1 MSGFHFSKVPKFKI
15 RCGGIV
21 EDVSLPHL
29 ASPTVSGSRPT
40 VLQEPETV
48 VGNPHISPVPE
59 VGADIPS
66 PSNLAGPVPSP
77 GNVRQSTK
85 RKPKVESGEQA
96 SRTSRTSMSPPHGRC
111 EYINIGA
118 RQDMLDPSV
127 VENLPPAVAF
137 VATSVHKYWTSSFG
151 KAADTAEVAELMKLA
166 EMYTF
171 RSHVLNCE
179 LYKMIEM
186 KVDEIHFVLGE
197 DEDVEA
203 MRAEIKRLRARLTF
217 SEDARTRAMYD
228 VTKAQTIHKA
238 CVVAQKKAES
248 QLKSCQSII
257 QAKDK
262 ELTEVL
268 NDLTKAKGLLAK
280 LEVPANNQNSTAT
293 TSSETAGDGARKRRK
308 RASSSEF
315 YDVTDSSNFA
325 PVAPIAP
332 QGLVPVFPSGT
343 FFMIPPTGGAAA
355 ITAAGPS
362 NQPQFWAIPATATP
376 VFNISGRPISNF
388 MSAMQAGMNVSF
400 SSSTT
405 TTSTNSTAV
414 VGGAVAASSDNT
426 ESGENSGG
434 KISTTMAPS
443 SSSISSTTTVATGTT
458 SATQMLRNFSLEIY
472 DKKELQFMV
481 GSGSGSIEQTPSSK
495 P

>member
-1 MSGFHFSKVPKFKI
+1 MASIHHH
-15 RCGGIV
+15 
-21 EDVSLPHL
+21 PHHH
-29 ASPTVSGSRPT
+29 S
-40 VLQEPETV
+40 Q
-48 VGNPHISPVPE
+48 PHH
-59 VGADIPS
+59 
-66 PSNLAGPVPSP
+66 
-77 GNVRQSTK
+77 RH
-85 RKPKVESGEQA
+85 
-96 SRTSRTSMSPPHGRC
+96 SPPHI
-111 EYINIGA
+111 EP
-118 RQDMLDPSV
+118 QQPDEVTTLSSDP
-127 VENLPPAVAF
+127 L
-137 VATSVHKYWTSSFG
+137 
-151 KAADTAEVAELMKLA
+151 
-166 EMYTF
+166 
-171 RSHVLNCE
+171 
-179 LYKMIEM
+179 
-186 KVDEIHFVLGE
+186 LGE
-197 DEDVEA
+197 PHEYTITPFGPPRDVGETNPSPPPSSDIMPLLKEEPEDLEGSLAVTPSPPPQTGALVTAPPKRSTKDRHTKVEGRGRRIRMPA
-203 MRAEIKRLRARLTF
+203 ACAARIFQLTRELGHKSDGETIRWLLERAEPA
-217 SEDARTRAMYD
+217 
-228 VTKAQTIHKA
+228 
-238 CVVAQKKAES
+238 
-248 QLKSCQSII
+248 II
-257 QAKDK
+257 EA
-262 ELTEVL
+262 TG
-268 NDLTKAKGLLAK
+268 TGT
-280 LEVPANNQNSTAT
+280 VPAIAVSVNGTLKIPTTPSTAT
-293 TSSETAGDGARKRRK
+293 TSPETAGDGSRKRRK

-400 SSSTT
+400 STSTT

-414 VGGAVAASSDNT
+414 VGGAVAASTDTT

-481 GSGSGSIEQTPSSK
+481 GSGSGNFEQHPSSK